1 MTEPRPPIWQRFD
14 DSAAVVPAPDGG
26 AALPN
31 LYFDEAWY
39 LRRYPGVRD
48 EVLTGVW
55 PSGFAHFRQHGHLD
69 LSPHWL
75 FDPGF
80 YREQVRQARGRDLD
94 PPADGDPYDHFL
106 RIGQHEGLSGHRLF
120 DPAVYA
126 ALAPFDIARRIRQ
139 DGPFTTLLLH
149 LHAGGTEPAV
159 SLLFD
164 PAWYLRTYPAVAAEV
179 AAGRWRGA
187 LHHYLTNDTPT
198 AFDPSSRFSEHAY
211 LTNCPDVAAAIAA
224 GGFRNGFDHFLR
236 HGRAEGR
243 FFAPAG
249 TDPFAV
255 EPAAGVPP
263 TTNFPL
269 RTRAFDAV
277 TLLPCQADPVR
288 TGEFTFGVLDRNG
301 AMIEAFRHPWIGPR
315 PHAGTLPLAPGSFL
329 YGGVL
334 MNHFGHV
341 LRDALASLW
350 LLRERPDLPVLWHWL
365 DLPIAHAQWPGW
377 LEALWRILGLERH
390 RHHHI
395 VAPVAVERLILP
407 DPGLVAP
414 NVLHP
419 KQAEALA
426 ARPCAAPW
434 VGNRVW
440 LSRRGLPDHFG
451 KFAGESEVEA
461 RLLDRGWAVVCP
473 EERPVGEQ
481 IDVFATAGVVAG
493 TIGSAFHAVLMCAA
507 PRAALVLV
515 HRPGVEHTY
524 YDAVARARGL
534 RQSYVA
540 PDLKPAGAF
549 HPWAHFDLADP
560 QPAGRCRMR
569 GRGSRVRRLNRAPR
583 H

>member
-1 MTEPRPPIWQRFD
+1 MTEPRPPLWERFD
-14 DSAAVVPAPDGG
+14 DSAAVLPLPAGS

-39 LRRYPGVRD
+39 LGRSPDVRD
-48 EVLTGVW
+48 AVRAGAF
-55 PSGFAHFRQHGHLD
+55 PSGLAHFHAHGDRD

-80 YREQVRQARGRDLD
+80 YREQVRQARGGD
-94 PPADGDPYDHFL
+94 PDPAADGDPYDHFL

-126 ALAPFDIARRIRQ
+126 AWAPFDVARRIRR

-149 LHAGGTEPAV
+149 LHAGGPEPAV

-164 PAWYLRTYPAVAAEV
+164 PAWYRRAYPAVAAEV
-179 AAGRWRGA
+179 TAKRWRCA
-187 LHHYLTNDTPT
+187 LHHYLANDTPT
-198 AFDPSSRFSEHAY
+198 AFDPSEGFSERAY
-211 LTNCPDVAAAIAA
+211 LTHCPDVAAAIGA

-249 TDPFAV
+249 TDPLSV
-255 EPAAGVPP
+255 EPAHGVPV
-263 TTNFPL
+263 TAGFAL
-269 RTRAFDAV
+269 RIRVFDTV
-277 TLLPCQADPVR
+277 TLLPCQADPA
-288 TGEFTFGVLDRNG
+288 GPAGFTFGALDCDG
-301 AMIEAFRHPWIGPR
+301 AMIEAFRHPWIAPR
-315 PHAGTLPLAPGSFL
+315 PHVGTLPPAPGSFL

-334 MNHFGHV
+334 MRHFGHI
-341 LRDALASLW
+341 LRDSLASLW

-377 LEALWRILGLERH
+377 LEEIWRILGLERH

-407 DPGLVAP
+407 DPGQVAP

-419 KQAEALA
+419 KQAAALA
-426 ARPCAAPW
+426 VRPCAAPFA
-434 VGNRVW
+434 GNRVW
-440 LSRRGLPDHFG
+440 LSRRGLPEQFG
-451 KFAGESEVEA
+451 RFVGESAVEA
-461 RLLDRGWAVVCP
+461 RLLTRGWTVVCP

-481 IDVFATAGVVAG
+481 IDLFATAAVVAG
-493 TIGSAFHAVLMCAA
+493 TIGSAFHAVLLCAA

-549 HPWAHFDLADP
+549 HPWAQFELADP
-560 QPAGRCRMR
+560 DGLADAVCAAADHACG
-569 GRGSRVRRLNRAPR
+569 G
-583 H
+583 